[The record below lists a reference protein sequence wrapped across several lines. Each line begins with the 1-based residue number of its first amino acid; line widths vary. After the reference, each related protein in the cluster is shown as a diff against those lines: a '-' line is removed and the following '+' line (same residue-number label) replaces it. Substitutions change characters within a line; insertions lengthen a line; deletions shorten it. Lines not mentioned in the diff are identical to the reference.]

1 MNNIDM
7 LVKAALDNT
16 ATATG
21 IGGAALIGS
30 GIHTG
35 VRANSMGKTLLTHTY
50 RHKRDFEPS
59 DKFRSHIRG
68 LIDQKRLPKV
78 TLKDSIANVANH
90 TRVEDAVKALKGRS
104 KIKLGLGAALLAASA
119 IKGLSND

>member
-7 LVKAALDNT
+7 LIKAALDTT

-30 GIHTG
+30 GIQNG

-50 RHKRDFEPS
+50 RHKRDLGSS
-59 DKFRSHIRG
+59 DQFRAHIRS
-68 LIDQKRLPKV
+68 LINQKRLPKV

-90 TRVEDAVKALKGRS
+90 TRVEDGIKSLKGKS